1 MKQVLKIFLIIL
13 LSAMPVSVFAYQECL
28 ITADGKL
35 SDIRIEHNDII
46 DVYPLITIMNDK
58 NTLIVHPLKEGS
70 SRFIVTKGGK
80 EKLVFSVNVSKKE
93 TTIDQVDGVEIF
105 QIDTPPVM
113 YEYDLD
119 EPPIIKSDGVS

>member
-1 MKQVLKIFLIIL
+1 MICCKEEDQLQIK
-13 LSAMPVSVFAYQECL
+13 
-28 ITADGKL
+28 
-35 SDIRIEHNDII
+35 
-46 DVYPLITIMNDK
+46 K

-70 SRFIVTKGGK
+70 SKFIVTKGGK

-93 TTIDQVDGVEIF
+93 TIIDQVDGVDIF

-119 EPPIIKSDGVS
+119 EPPIII

>member
-1 MKQVLKIFLIIL
+1 VKQVLKIFLIIL

-28 ITADGKL
+28 ITTDGKL
-35 SDIRIEHNDII
+35 SDIKIEHNDII

-70 SRFIVTKGGK
+70 SKFIVTKGGK

-93 TTIDQVDGVEIF
+93 TIIDQVDGVDIF

-119 EPPIIKSDGVS
+119 EPPLIKGDEVS